1 MTNVSQ
7 ASLSQFGFK
16 FGQSGAHSA
25 RSMML
30 AELVTLFEGLPEDA
44 SKEAYQSD
52 ICDHNVLNKPTAKS
66 RNLTFRH
73 LVDLYSLDPAVP
85 LFRMM
90 RRLWPL
96 DASAQPVLALQMSLA
111 RDPLL
116 RLSLEH
122 IMETPP
128 GEAVARGDIEN
139 ILKAPDPDRFSAASL
154 KSFAQNIN
162 GSWTQAGFLKG
173 RSRKVRSRPQ
183 ASYTNLVFAL
193 FQAYLEGATG
203 ERLFE
208 SKWCRLLDRPQ
219 DDLEDLAV
227 VAAQRGV
234 IDYRQSGGVIDVRFP
249 GFLTADEEQWRYE

>member
-1 MTNVSQ
+1 MTA
-7 ASLSQFGFK
+7 ASEEFLVKFGFK
-16 FGQSGAHSA
+16 FGRSGAHSA

-30 AELVTLFEGLPEDA
+30 TELATLFCGLPADA

-85 LFRMM
+85 LFRIM

-116 RLSLEH
+116 RLSLDH
-122 IMETPP
+122 MIETPP
-128 GEAVARGDIEN
+128 GQSVARADVEG

-173 RSRKVRSRPQ
+173 RSRKVRSRPNV
-183 ASYTNLVFAL
+183 SYPNLVFAL
-193 FQAYLEGATG
+193 FQAYLEGVTG
-203 ERLFE
+203 ERLFQ
-208 SKWCRLLDRPQ
+208 SKWCRCLARPQ